1 MAGEKQEEAK
11 RRLAELGAMTLDE
24 VAAFAAANPDSVY
37 AQVAQIEIRRRV
49 LKPKST
55 QPTHYDTPH
64 VPRPP
69 QWAASCRSD

>member
-49 LKPKST
+49 AQAQIDAADALR
-55 QPTHYDTPH
+55 HAA
-64 VPRPP
+64 RAE
-69 QWAASCRSD
+69 AASVGGLLPF